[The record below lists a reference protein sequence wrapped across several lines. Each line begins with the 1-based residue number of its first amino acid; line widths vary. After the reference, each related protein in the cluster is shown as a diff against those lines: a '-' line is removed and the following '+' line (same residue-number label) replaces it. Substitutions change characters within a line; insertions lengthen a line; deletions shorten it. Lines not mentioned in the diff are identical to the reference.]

1 MKIVTVAGARP
12 QFIKA
17 AAFSRA
23 AAGIHEEIFV
33 HTGQHFD
40 ANMSDIFFEE
50 LDIPRP
56 AYYLGI
62 SGGTH
67 GKMTGAMLAGIEQVL
82 IAEKP
87 DWCLVYG
94 DTNSTLAGA
103 LAAVKLNIP
112 VAHAEAG
119 VRMGTLSNPE
129 EVNRIVTDH
138 VSQLL
143 FTPTTL
149 EKENLQ
155 NEGICQNVYPVG
167 NLMYDSYLY
176 ADSRRPDIRQA
187 VALDNRPDAL
197 PERYYYLTCH
207 RQENTCSDQPLL
219 EIFTA
224 MNELDAPTV
233 YPVHPRNK
241 ERAARLCAEH
251 SFHRIRLL
259 QPVGYLESLQL
270 LTHCEKVVTDSGGLQ
285 CEAFFAGKQCVTVL
299 DRAVWPQTMAANR
312 NQLARADAQDIL
324 KKLAAAQEIDE
335 TYQPFGDGHTAERMI
350 RIMEEKM
357 EERGK

>member
-23 AAGIHEEIFV
+23 AAEIHEEILV

-50 LDIPRP
+50 LKIPKPR
-56 AYYLGI
+56 YYLGI

-67 GKMTGAMLAGIEQVL
+67 GKMTGAMLAGIEQAL
-82 IAEKP
+82 LAEKP

-129 EVNRIVTDH
+129 EVNRVVTDH
-138 VSQLL
+138 VSRLL
-143 FTPTTL
+143 FTPTDL
-149 EKENLQ
+149 EKGNLQ
-155 NEGICQNVYPVG
+155 KEGIGNNVYAVG

-176 ADSRRPDIRQA
+176 ADGLQTDLRPA
-187 VALDNRPDAL
+187 VDFDNRPLVL
-197 PERYYYLTCH
+197 PDRYYYLTCH
-207 RQENTCSDQPLL
+207 RQENTCSDKPLL

-241 ERAARLCAEH
+241 ERAARLCREH
-251 SFHRIRLL
+251 GFHRIRLI
-259 QPVGYLESLQL
+259 QPVGYMESLKL
-270 LTHCEKVVTDSGGLQ
+270 LKRCEKVVTDSGGLQ
-285 CEAFFAGKQCVTVL
+285 CEAFFAGKQCVTVF
-299 DRAVWPQTMAANR
+299 DQVIWPQTMAAKR
-312 NQLARADAQDIL
+312 NQLARADARDIL
-324 KKLAAAQEIDE
+324 NKLAASQKIDN

-350 RIMEEKM
+350 RIMEENM
-357 EERGK
+357 EG